1 MRGGREG
8 GRERGRS
15 RHGSGTT
22 VWEDVGTGLQLEACV
37 GQVAPRGAGLGGG
50 GGSGVGQGS
59 PRQAA
64 AGLGGGGDRWG
75 RSRGG
80 TGGGRGDCGVG
91 RGVSGGGHGAG
102 WRRSRSAYDGCASF
116 SATFHILPP
125 PPGGSA
131 EHFLSVEKRRL
142 AVRHGNSEG
151 QGNLQSPA
159 ASLFATFLFF
169 LWSKWSLS
177 PSFLLPIHPSLFPS
191 FLLSSLLFLL
201 VGLILSSLVF

>member
-1 MRGGREG
+1 MGQELRCGRTWAQASSWRPASDRLHRGGRGSAAGEAAAW
-8 GRERGRS
+8 GRAHRGRL
-15 RHGSGTT
+15 RRGS
-22 VWEDVGTGLQLEACV
+22 
-37 GQVAPRGAGLGGG
+37 
-50 GGSGVGQGS
+50 
-59 PRQAA
+59 
-64 AGLGGGGDRWG
+64 GGGGDRWG